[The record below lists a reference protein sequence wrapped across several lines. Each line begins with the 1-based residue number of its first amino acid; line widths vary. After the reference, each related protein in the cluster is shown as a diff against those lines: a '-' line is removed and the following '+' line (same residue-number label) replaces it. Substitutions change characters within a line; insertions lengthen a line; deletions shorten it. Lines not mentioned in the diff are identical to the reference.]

1 MLSIINNI
9 FRAGQRIAPSVFER
23 VERALEGLE
32 RDARRAQ
39 LVPGKH
45 YTLTASPAGTVIRM
59 RKSPEE
65 SQESEK
71 PTITINPFLSAHT
84 EFLPFYA
91 EKQSSFVHIK
101 AGTVNFAFHEPR
113 LQARLVKTEEHGLV
127 AHKPVHHYW
136 DGINAIDWLHL
147 GKYGTPNGQRTQFFN
162 VVLTGD
168 AHGKNQFAVGSGDN
182 STSFSDGRIV
192 MPFRSHC
199 WLALVY
205 SARVVYG
212 TWGVDADSLPGKTYE
227 VNSILEQNSQL
238 KGLVNL
244 MWIPRGDENLA
255 AMQVF
260 TAGEAPEDNKHYK
273 YVFVPIL
280 VTGDDAIVQQFVR
293 GNVAIDQFR
302 EQIYPDLT

>member
-1 MLSIINNI
+1 MPSIVNSV

-23 VERALEGLE
+23 VERALKGLE
-32 RDARRAQ
+32 RDVRRAQ
-39 LVPGKH
+39 LVPGKR

-71 PTITINPFLSAHT
+71 STINPFLSAHT

-91 EKQSSFVHIK
+91 EKQAEFVHIK

-113 LQARLVKTEEHGLV
+113 LQARYVNTEEHGLV

-136 DGINAIDWLHL
+136 DNITAIDWLHL
-147 GKYGTPNGQRTQFFN
+147 GKHGTPNGQRTQFLN
-162 VVLTGD
+162 AVLAGD
-168 AHGKNQFAVGSGDN
+168 EHGENQFAVGSGDN
-182 STSFSDGRIV
+182 AANFSDGRIV

-212 TWGVDADSLPGKTYE
+212 AWNVGEGYLPGKTYE
-227 VNSILEQNSQL
+227 VNFISAKNSQL

-244 MWIPRGDENLA
+244 MWIPRGQENSA
-255 AMQVF
+255 MMQVF
-260 TAGEAPEDNKHYK
+260 TAGEAPEDDKHYK

-280 VTGDDAIVQQFVR
+280 LTGDDTIEQQFVR
-293 GNVAIDQFR
+293 GNVAVDQFR
-302 EQIYPDLT
+302 EQIYPEY